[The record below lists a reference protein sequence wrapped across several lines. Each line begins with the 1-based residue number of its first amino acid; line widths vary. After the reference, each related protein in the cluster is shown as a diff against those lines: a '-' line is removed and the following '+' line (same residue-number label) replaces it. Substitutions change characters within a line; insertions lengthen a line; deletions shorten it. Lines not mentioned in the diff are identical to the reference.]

1 VGIGWAVLSLMLT
14 LLCGTAVA
22 QEFPRV
28 RSIGVGPTKTA
39 IPPNT
44 RAKDLFGSVTAPA
57 PLPARAVGSYTR
69 GCLAGGVALPTN
81 GPGWQV
87 MRLARNRNWGHPM
100 LVSYLER
107 FGKGRPLDRL
117 ARPLD
122 RGFGAAARG
131 SDAHWPH
138 EPSDRAG
145 CRHLAD
151 PNAEPDIYASRA
163 GGPARELPRA
173 RQGLCLC
180 ERVILTPKQP
190 DGGSLAHS
198 RA

>member
-100 LVSYLER
+100 LVSYLEQ
-107 FGKGRPLDRL
+107 L
-117 ARPLD
+117 AK
-122 RGFGAAARG
+122 
-131 SDAHWPH
+131 DAHWIGWPGLLIG
-138 EPSDRAG
+138 D
-145 CRHLAD
+145 LAQ
-151 PNAEPDIYASRA
+151 PR
-163 GGPARELPRA
+163 GGPMLTGHTSH
-173 RQGLCLC
+173 QIGLDAD
-180 ERVILTPKQP
+180 IWLTPMPNRIFTRQEREVP
-190 DGGSLAHS
+190 PGSCPAQDKGFACANGS
-198 RA
+198 S